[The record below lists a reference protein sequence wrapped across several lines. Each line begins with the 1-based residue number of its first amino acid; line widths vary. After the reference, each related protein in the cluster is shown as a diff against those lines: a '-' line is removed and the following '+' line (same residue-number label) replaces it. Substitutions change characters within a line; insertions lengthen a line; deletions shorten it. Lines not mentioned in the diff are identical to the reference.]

1 MTNTGFYTKD
11 GWLTPYALA
20 CGYVEQK
27 YYGPVR
33 ITLFFEHGCYHVRAY
48 DHDQKVMLFWK
59 TFSTVTEARRY
70 YKRQRRNLNTYQ
82 GEQQ

>member
-11 GWLTPYALA
+11 GWLTSYALA

-27 YYGPVR
+27 DYGPVR

-48 DHDQKVMLFWK
+48 DHDQKVRLFWE
-59 TFSTVTEARRY
+59 TFRTLTEARRY
-70 YKRQRRNLNTYQ
+70 YKYAKALLVNGSEGT
-82 GEQQ
+82 